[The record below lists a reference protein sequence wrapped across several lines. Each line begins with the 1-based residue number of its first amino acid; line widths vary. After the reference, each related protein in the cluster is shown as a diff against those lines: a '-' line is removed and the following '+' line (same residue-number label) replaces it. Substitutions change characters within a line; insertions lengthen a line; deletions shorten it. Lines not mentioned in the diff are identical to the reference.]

1 MCSEGS
7 GFGLSP
13 VDHEPPGA
21 ATGKVVIRGGR
32 GCWRDGAGRSI
43 KGSKSKI
50 FGFP

>member
-21 ATGKVVIRGGR
+21 ATGKVVIREGKGLLERWGR
-32 GCWRDGAGRSI
+32 EVNQGR
-43 KGSKSKI
+43 
-50 FGFP
+50 